1 MTKIHN
7 VSVNSDDIVNDN
19 SFVKKKNVLRLS
31 KPLIEKRR
39 RARIN
44 TCLMQLKEMV
54 IDSGEQSS
62 QVGTHFFKTV
72 KYI

>member
-1 MTKIHN
+1 MPL
-7 VSVNSDDIVNDN
+7 SVNENGYS
-19 SFVKKKNVLRLS
+19 VKKNGVKRMS
-31 KPLIEKRR
+31 KPLIERRR

-62 QVGTHFFKTV
+62 QVSNYYLKAV
-72 KYI
+72 KLIP

>member
-54 IDSGEQSS
+54 IDSNKLYK
-62 QVGTHFFKTV
+62 QV
-72 KYI
+72 I

>member
-1 MTKIHN
+1 MTKTN
-7 VSVNSDDIVNDN
+7 EMPLSDNENGYSVN
-19 SFVKKKNVLRLS
+19 KNGMKRMS
-31 KPLIEKRR
+31 KPLIERRR

-62 QVGTHFFKTV
+62 QVSNYYLKPVIFAN
-72 KYI
+72 

>member
-7 VSVNSDDIVNDN
+7 ISVNSNDN
-19 SFVKKKNVLRLS
+19 SFVIKKSVSRLS

-54 IDSGEQSS
+54 IDSNKLYK
-62 QVGTHFFKTV
+62 QVLK
-72 KYI
+72 